1 MKYYYQPQSQSI
13 RVFGRPIVLED
24 HPIYRG
30 GTLYFEQGKGIIVV
44 QKYFSPEWKSCY
56 WDYVDYGI
64 ANDLYLTPKF
74 YEFFHQNA
82 TEENYP
88 IYELRK
94 LMWELRMKPL
104 RKETWE
110 DYFRN

>member
-64 ANDLYLTPKF
+64 ANDLYLAPKF

-82 TEENYP
+82 TEEDHP
-88 IYELRK
+88 IFELRK